1 MNTLIQNVYNY
12 FAGNIK
18 AYKSLDIEVKEHQ
31 KTKYGDDV
39 PIIYLYYPTHSEFDI
54 EDEDSK
60 MTLENLIDNFIDDEE
75 LEEQGFD
82 LYDTMWDG
90 LSVCRDGVELY
101 RIEVMGKGGN
111 DEWDAECEAEGWTHI
126 DTEADF
132 I

>member
-1 MNTLIQNVYNY
+1 MNTLAQNAYSY

-39 PIIYLYYPTHSEFDI
+39 TIIYLYYPTHSDFDI

-75 LEEQGFD
+75 LEEKGFD
-82 LYDTMWDG
+82 LYDTMWNG

-101 RIEVMGKGGN
+101 RVEVMGKGGN
-111 DEWDAECEAEGWTHI
+111 DEWDAECEAEGWTHVDI
-126 DTEADF
+126 EADF